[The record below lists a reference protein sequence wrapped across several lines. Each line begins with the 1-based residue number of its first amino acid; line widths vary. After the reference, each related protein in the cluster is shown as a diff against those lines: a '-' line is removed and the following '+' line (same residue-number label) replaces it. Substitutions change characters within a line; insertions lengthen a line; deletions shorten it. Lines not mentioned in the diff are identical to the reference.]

1 MAGPL
6 GQPSLAEL
14 RPMGRARPG
23 TVGLSGTATDYD
35 DDYTAT
41 TTINAPTP

>member
-14 RPMGRARPG
+14 RPMGRAKPG
-23 TVGLSGTATDYD
+23 SDGLSGAATDYD
-35 DDYTAT
+35 DDYTVT
-41 TTINAPTP
+41 TTISAPTP